1 MIKIELSREV
11 KIELEKKHSEWYSKK
26 ILKKIREEYEKI
38 RCEANYTLFLKKILE
53 KGKDFSILE
62 NEGMKEF
69 IDEYNSIV
77 ESTLGEK
84 IKFEKILKKIFNY
97 GNFSRKNNEIWSRHK
112 MMTTIDIS
120 VCPYCQRQY
129 ITKYESKLE
138 LEEKKLTTGSLDHF
152 YSQSE
157 YPFLAL
163 SLYNFIP
170 SCSICNS
177 IMKTSKET
185 YNNEAKQEN
194 IIYPYKDDFKG
205 KFTTGTKL
213 LENLLSTKEVKV
225 KIETEDLKSENT
237 VEMFKLNEVYETT
250 HNKYLINMLD
260 NIKNKP
266 TAYLESIAELFSTGK
281 ESEKAKESEKEK
293 IKDKLREL
301 VLEPYKFKSNNGEP
315 LGKLTKDILEEF
327 GIEI

>member
-69 IDEYNSIV
+69 IDEYNKIV
-77 ESTLGEK
+77 KINPEK
-84 IKFEKILKKIFNY
+84 KERFEKKLKEIFKYSLLYEEKADWN
-97 GNFSRKNNEIWSRHK
+97 RHK
-112 MMTTIDIS
+112 IMTTLDIS

-129 ITKYESKLE
+129 ITKYNLE
-138 LEEKKLTTGSLDHF
+138 KIKLTTGDLDHF
-152 YSQSE
+152 YSKSE

-170 SCSICNS
+170 SCNICNS
-177 IMKTSKET
+177 KMKGSKKT
-185 YNNEAKQEN
+185 YNKKTKEEK

-205 KFTTGTKL
+205 KFTSNREL
-213 LENLLSTKEVKV
+213 LENLLSAKEVKV

-266 TAYLESIAELFSTGK
+266 TAYLESIAELFST
-281 ESEKAKESEKEK
+281 EKAKESEKEK